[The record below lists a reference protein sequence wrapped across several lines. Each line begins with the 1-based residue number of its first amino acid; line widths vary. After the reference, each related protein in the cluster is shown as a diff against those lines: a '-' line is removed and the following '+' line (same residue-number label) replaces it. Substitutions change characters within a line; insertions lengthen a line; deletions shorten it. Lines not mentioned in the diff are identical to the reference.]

1 MEYTLKAENFIGIKR
16 FYLANGKLAKFNE
29 KQTEFADID
38 SIILSIRS
46 QGTLLNSVYLFIM

>member
-16 FYLANGKLAKFNE
+16 FYLAKCKLAKFNE